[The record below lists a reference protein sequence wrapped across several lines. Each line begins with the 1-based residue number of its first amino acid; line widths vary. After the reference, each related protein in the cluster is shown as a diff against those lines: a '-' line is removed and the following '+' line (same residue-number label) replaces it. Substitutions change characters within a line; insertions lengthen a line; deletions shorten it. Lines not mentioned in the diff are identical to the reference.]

1 LTRASDLFEA
11 AGCVLVQQARDQRL
25 VRQAFRQRPL
35 LDRLQ
40 VLARQA
46 DVQPSIL
53 LERRLCVRSP
63 TMKIDPDEKQLL
75 ESVDFMPVLASPLA
89 LQTAAF
95 NLSATSPRR
104 ESKSIYDVVG

>member
-1 LTRASDLFEA
+1 VHQTSLRQPDAYLCSRLAINVWYGKPSAS
-11 AGCVLVQQARDQRL
+11 ARFWI
-25 VRQAFRQRPL
+25 ASKSL
-35 LDRLQ
+35 LDR
-40 VLARQA
+40 RMF
-46 DVQPSIL
+46 S
-53 LERRLCVRSP
+53 RRSFLNVAFCVRSP